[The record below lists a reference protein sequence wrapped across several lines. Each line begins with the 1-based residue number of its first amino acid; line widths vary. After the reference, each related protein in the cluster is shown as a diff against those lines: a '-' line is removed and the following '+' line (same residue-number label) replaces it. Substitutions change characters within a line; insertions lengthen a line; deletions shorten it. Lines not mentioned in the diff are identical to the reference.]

1 MDITRPQETAIIPN
15 EAEWYMLVGII
26 MVMAALLS
34 YGVGQN
40 FARWGERAEL
50 GKKFTIVGELVGI
63 LLASLQGLLLG
74 YLVWHWALGLVFGHV
89 GGWAS
94 PWIMNVVGKWID
106 KKRGGQSAIG

>member
-1 MDITRPQETAIIPN
+1 MDITRPQETAVIPN
-15 EAEWYMLVGII
+15 EAEWYMLVGVI
-26 MVMAALLS
+26 MVLCALLS

-50 GKKFTIVGELVGI
+50 GKKFPIVGELLGI
-63 LLASLQGLLLG
+63 LLASLQGLALG

-106 KKRGGQSAIG
+106 KKRGG

>member
-1 MDITRPQETAIIPN
+1 M
-15 EAEWYMLVGII
+15 
-26 MVMAALLS
+26 
-34 YGVGQN
+34 
-40 FARWGERAEL
+40 
-50 GKKFTIVGELVGI
+50 VGI

-106 KKRGGQSAIG
+106 KKRGV

>member
-1 MDITRPQETAIIPN
+1 MDIVRPQTVAVIPN
-15 EAEWYMLVGII
+15 EGEWYLLMGII

-40 FARWGERAEL
+40 FARWGERAGF
-50 GKKFTIVGELVGI
+50 GKRFSIAGEMVGI

-106 KKRGGQSAIG
+106 KKRGV